1 MKNSKTDFEKSELK
15 IKKAF
20 SAATPDVLGSILSD
34 CESQKEKVIY
44 MNQSKH
50 VNKFVKMAA
59 SIAAAVVIVLA
70 GTASYFV
77 YSANYKVS
85 STISLDVNPSIEI
98 TVNSKEKV
106 LKVLPLNADA
116 EKVVGNMD
124 FSGSDLDITVN
135 ALIGSMLRNG
145 YLNELSNSILI
156 SVDTKDET
164 EGAELREKLTAE
176 INAIL
181 SSDTF
186 DGAVITQNITS
197 DKQLQTLADTYGIT
211 PGKAQLV
218 SRIVSSNEL
227 YSFEEL
233 SKLSINELNLLSATG
248 TLADSSDNIDSTGKA
263 STKAYIGEDKAL
275 ETALNHA
282 NVDKSSAL
290 QIKTELDFED
300 GTMVYEVEFKYNGY
314 EYDYEINAT
323 TGDIIK
329 SGKEY
334 DDDYN
339 YNGNTTKPGNTNS
352 GNSNTTNNYITQD
365 TAKATALN
373 HAGVKESDVQFV
385 KNEFDYDDGRAVY
398 DIDFKYGGYEYD
410 YEIDASTGA
419 IIKSEKEFDD
429 DYRPTGSAS
438 GNSGNSTSGNTVS
451 GNSGSANNYITQDT
465 AKATALN
472 HAGVKESDVQFVKN
486 EFDYDD
492 GRAVY
497 DIDFKYGGY
506 EYDYEIDASTGAIIK
521 SEKDIDDDYR
531 PTGST
536 SGNSGSANNYIT
548 QDTAKATALNHA
560 GVKESDVL
568 FVKNEF
574 DYDDGRAVYDIDF
587 KYGGYEYDY
596 EIDASTG
603 AIIKSEKEF
612 DDDYRPIGST
622 SGNSGNSTSGNT
634 ASGNSGSAN
643 NYITQETAKAT
654 ALNHAGVKESDV
666 QFVKNEFDRDD
677 GKAVYEIEFKHG
689 AYEYEYEIDA
699 LTGEVIKSEKDI
711 DD

>member
-116 EKVVGNMD
+116 EKVVGDMD

-156 SVDTKDET
+156 SVDTKNET

-218 SRIVSSNEL
+218 SQIVSSNEL

-300 GTMVYEVEFKYNGY
+300 GTMVYEVEFKYDGY
-314 EYDYEINAT
+314 
-323 TGDIIK
+323 
-329 SGKEY
+329 
-334 DDDYN
+334 
-339 YNGNTTKPGNTNS
+339 
-352 GNSNTTNNYITQD
+352 
-365 TAKATALN
+365 
-373 HAGVKESDVQFV
+373 
-385 KNEFDYDDGRAVY
+385 
-398 DIDFKYGGYEYD
+398 
-410 YEIDASTGA
+410 
-419 IIKSEKEFDD
+419 
-429 DYRPTGSAS
+429 
-438 GNSGNSTSGNTVS
+438 
-451 GNSGSANNYITQDT
+451 
-465 AKATALN
+465 
-472 HAGVKESDVQFVKN
+472 
-486 EFDYDD
+486 
-492 GRAVY
+492 
-497 DIDFKYGGY
+497 
-506 EYDYEIDASTGAIIK
+506 
-521 SEKDIDDDYR
+521 
-531 PTGST
+531 
-536 SGNSGSANNYIT
+536 
-548 QDTAKATALNHA
+548 
-560 GVKESDVL
+560 
-568 FVKNEF
+568 
-574 DYDDGRAVYDIDF
+574 
-587 KYGGYEYDY
+587 
-596 EIDASTG
+596 
-603 AIIKSEKEF
+603 
-612 DDDYRPIGST
+612 
-622 SGNSGNSTSGNT
+622 
-634 ASGNSGSAN
+634 
-643 NYITQETAKAT
+643 
-654 ALNHAGVKESDV
+654 
-666 QFVKNEFDRDD
+666 
-677 GKAVYEIEFKHG
+677 
-689 AYEYEYEIDA
+689 
-699 LTGEVIKSEKDI
+699 
-711 DD
+711 

>member
-1 MKNSKTDFEKSELK
+1 MKNSKTDFEKSDLK

-116 EKVVGNMD
+116 EKVVGDMD

-218 SRIVSSNEL
+218 SQIVSSNEL

-339 YNGNTTKPGNTNS
+339 HNGNTTKPGNSNS
-352 GNSNTTNNYITQD
+352 GNSN
-365 TAKATALN
+365 
-373 HAGVKESDVQFV
+373 
-385 KNEFDYDDGRAVY
+385 
-398 DIDFKYGGYEYD
+398 
-410 YEIDASTGA
+410 ST
-419 IIKSEKEFDD
+419 
-429 DYRPTGSAS
+429 
-438 GNSGNSTSGNTVS
+438 
-451 GNSGSANNYITQDT
+451 
-465 AKATALN
+465 
-472 HAGVKESDVQFVKN
+472 
-486 EFDYDD
+486 
-492 GRAVY
+492 
-497 DIDFKYGGY
+497 
-506 EYDYEIDASTGAIIK
+506 
-521 SEKDIDDDYR
+521 
-531 PTGST
+531 
-536 SGNSGSANNYIT
+536 NNYIT

-603 AIIKSEKEF
+603 DILKSEKDI
-612 DDDYRPIGST
+612 DDDYRPTGAT
-622 SGNSGNSTSGNT
+622 SGNSGNSTSGNNT
-634 ASGNSGSAN
+634 SGNSGSAN

-666 QFVKNEFDRDD
+666 LFVKNEFDYDDGRAVYDIDFKYGGYEYDYEIDASTGDILKSEKDIDDDYRPTGATSGNSGNSTSGNNTSGNSGSANNYITQETAKATALNHAGVKESDVLFVKNEFDYDD